1 MANGING
8 ASCYLKDV
16 PSHTIPTPRPRVWM
30 HDTDAHPLT
39 NMAAEMPT
47 NVNIRSSGDTLFTFK
62 RNFCYQNRPPVACPS
77 GSMSP
82 PTPTPR
88 TAVWF
93 DRFIKQE
100 KYKNRLPSYIP
111 SHNLQS
117 SRSPRTPRRYIWVM
131 CILNSSPTD
140 HDRTN
145 VARSAPDANSPS
157 SPSRRASDANKQC
170 DLSEPGAPP
179 PFRIITNLDARQ
191 VASSRSRGARERF
204 IKCAETT
211 RVWHSSTTM

>member
-117 SRSPRTPRRYIWVM
+117 SRSPRTPQRMSRALHQTRTHPPARLDGLQM
-131 CILNSSPTD
+131 QTSSAT
-140 HDRTN
+140 
-145 VARSAPDANSPS
+145 
-157 SPSRRASDANKQC
+157 C
-170 DLSEPGAPP
+170 LS
-179 PFRIITNLDARQ
+179 Q
-191 VASSRSRGARERF
+191 VHLH
-204 IKCAETT
+204 
-211 RVWHSSTTM
+211 HSE